1 MMHMF
6 SRKGGAKNED
16 GLTDQIGKQRQ
27 AYLMGVDGKVEG
39 GSRTADRGQPE
50 YHERVQGRIR

>member
-1 MMHMF
+1 MF